1 MYKIDTPSSEQDFTE
16 YFAFRWK
23 MLREPWKYPEGSE
36 KDEYEQV
43 SQHRMIRN
51 PDGDVIAVGRVHMN
65 SGEEPKCA
73 MLLLKKT
80 IKARG

>member
-1 MYKIDTPSSEQDFTE
+1 
-16 YFAFRWK
+16 

-51 PDGDVIAVGRVHMN
+51 SDGDVIAVGRVHMN
-65 SGEEPKCA
+65 SAEEAKYA
-73 MLLLKKT
+73 MWRSKKT
-80 IKARG
+80 TKEKA